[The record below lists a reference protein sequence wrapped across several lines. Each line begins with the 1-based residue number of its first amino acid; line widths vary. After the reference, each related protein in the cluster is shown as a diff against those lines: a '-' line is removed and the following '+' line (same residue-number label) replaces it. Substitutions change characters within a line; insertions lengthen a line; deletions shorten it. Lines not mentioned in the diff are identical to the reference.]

1 MKFEP
6 TRYQLMN
13 VGTGRIFEDGE
24 WTLADPQAPS
34 PSLVRAVYENK
45 QFTPRKNLDGL
56 YRYAEW
62 LPIKR
67 TLKNS
72 CAPVTYK
79 SRGLARELGLKNLY
93 ITFSGYHPKIGA
105 KMTTCSF
112 KETEASYL
120 APRAISS

>member
-6 TRYQLMN
+6 TSYQLMN

-34 PSLVRAVYENK
+34 PSLVRAVYANK
-45 QFTPRKNLDGL
+45 QFTPRKELDGL

-72 CAPVTYK
+72 
-79 SRGLARELGLKNLY
+79 
-93 ITFSGYHPKIGA
+93 
-105 KMTTCSF
+105 
-112 KETEASYL
+112 
-120 APRAISS
+120 

>member
-1 MKFEP
+1 
-6 TRYQLMN
+6 MN

-34 PSLVRAVYENK
+34 PSLVRAVYANK
-45 QFTPRKNLDGL
+45 QFTPRKELDGL

-79 SRGLARELGLKNLY
+79 SRGLAKEMGLKNLY
-93 ITFSGYHPKIGA
+93 ITFSGY
-105 KMTTCSF
+105 SV
-112 KETEASYL
+112 S
-120 APRAISS
+120 